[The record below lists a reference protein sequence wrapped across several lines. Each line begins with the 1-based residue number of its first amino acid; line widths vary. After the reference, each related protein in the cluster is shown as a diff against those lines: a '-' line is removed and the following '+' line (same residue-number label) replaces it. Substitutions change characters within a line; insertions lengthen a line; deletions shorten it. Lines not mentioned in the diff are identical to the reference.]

1 MAIILSGKHRKFVEH
16 LKTKPKT
23 VEWKDV
29 ENLLHHLGYVTKNGG
44 SSHVLFVHA
53 TLPFL
58 NTPRPHPRTTI
69 IHWQIKDILDHLK
82 KLGL

>member
-1 MAIILSGKHRKFVEH
+1 MAIVLSGKHRKFVEH

-29 ENLLHHLGYVTKNGG
+29 ESLFHHLGYVTQQGG
-44 SSHVLFVHA
+44 TSHVLFAHA

-58 NTPRPHPRTTI
+58 HTLRPHPRKTI
-69 IHWQIKDILDHLK
+69 IHWQIKEILAHLN